1 MSWGEIDGIL
11 QVGHLHWWR
20 DYSQR
25 CRKLQGLV
33 CHPEAVSPEG
43 ARARN
48 SYHGDRTIWRD
59 LPVVG
64 YHTGRREWNKNLI
77 LLFFLPPLVACSP
90 LLEDWLTQAA
100 CKLVLQLV
108 YCLPCTYRERRAA
121 DPELRAEIDQHQA

>member
-1 MSWGEIDGIL
+1 MAYSRWVICTGGGITHKG
-11 QVGHLHWWR
+11 VGNYKDWCATLR
-20 DYSQR
+20 LLVL
-25 CRKLQGLV
+25 KEQGLGTV
-33 CHPEAVSPEG
+33 TM
-43 ARARN
+43 
-48 SYHGDRTIWRD
+48 GDRTIWRD